1 MSQPVNLPDYASL
14 LNEQV
19 IVLELM
25 LSLHH
30 KVDSL
35 LETALNGDFLQSPTS
50 VIHDCL
56 WVISDVTKQATV
68 LNEDLLGAILKIL
81 KILPQ
86 SPTEPSNDPPVSGGG
101 ILH

>member
-30 KVDSL
+30 KADSL
-35 LETALNGDFLQSPTS
+35 LETTLNGDFLQSPTL
-50 VIHDCL
+50 VIHNCL
-56 WVISDVTKQATV
+56 WVISDVTKQAQT
-68 LNEDLLGAILKIL
+68 LNEDLLEAIFKLLKVL
-81 KILPQ
+81 
-86 SPTEPSNDPPVSGGG
+86 PTETHGDPSAGGM
-101 ILH
+101 LH